1 MDRHFSAI
9 GMYGMAGELSGQ
21 SSIHASC
28 AFLNFVIGF
37 SSLIVFRVQTLN
49 LRVSTERLKVCKIP
63 RKGQQFRSLV
73 ISCGYTRSNCE
84 PHSQHYAVRRCVLID
99 SFLQKCLA
107 STYIEE
113 EEARIVPLY
122 IQFV

>member
-21 SSIHASC
+21 SAIHASR

-49 LRVSTERLKVCKIP
+49 LRVSTERLKVCNIP

-73 ISCGYTRSNCE
+73 ISCGYTGSNCE

>member
-1 MDRHFSAI
+1 MSHIRNI
-9 GMYGMAGELSGQ
+9 
-21 SSIHASC
+21 
-28 AFLNFVIGF
+28 
-37 SSLIVFRVQTLN
+37 TL
-49 LRVSTERLKVCKIP
+49 K
-63 RKGQQFRSLV
+63 RS
-73 ISCGYTRSNCE
+73 
-84 PHSQHYAVRRCVLID
+84 CVLID